1 MKAAKAKIGRATKE
15 LKTLAIDIGGTGIK
29 AIVLDEQGKPVTER
43 GRLKTPKPATPR
55 SVLAVIKTLA
65 KQQGVF
71 ECQQTQ
77 FLLISF
83 IVAEGMMGNFQ
94 VGNKMTIHK

>member
-1 MKAAKAKIGRATKE
+1 MKAAKAKIGRATKD

-43 GRLKTPKPATPR
+43 GRLKTPRPATPR
-55 SVLAVIKTLA
+55 SVLAIIKTLA

-71 ECQQTQ
+71 DRVSVGFPGGCTERGDSDCPQPG
-77 FLLISF
+77 FL
-83 IVAEGMMGNFQ
+83 VAR
-94 VGNKMTIHK
+94 V